1 MLKFTVLMSVYYK
14 ENPRYLDESLNSL
27 AVQTYQSDEIILV
40 IDGGISNELQVVI
53 DKWIK
58 LLPIITIPLEK
69 NVGLGKALNIGIK
82 HATNNIVA
90 RMDTD
95 DVRVPERFEKQI
107 KYFEENANTI
117 ILGGAIEE
125 YNESLDMKIGRRFS
139 CVSNDEIVDYSVKRN
154 PFNHMTVMFN
164 KNFILN
170 VGGYHHHLYMED
182 YNLWLRCIARGAICH
197 NLSDTLVLVRAGD
210 KMIERR
216 RGWSYV
222 KSEFQ
227 LASLKFKCI
236 SGKRTQTLII
246 STLRIFSRILPV
258 KILSTIYKKL
268 RGPGS

>member
-1 MLKFTVLMSVYYK
+1 
-14 ENPRYLDESLNSL
+14 
-27 AVQTYQSDEIILV
+27 
-40 IDGGISNELQVVI
+40 
-53 DKWIK
+53 
-58 LLPIITIPLEK
+58 
-69 NVGLGKALNIGIK
+69 
-82 HATNNIVA
+82 
-90 RMDTD
+90 MDTD
-95 DVRVPERFEKQI
+95 DVCVPERFEKQI

>member
-95 DVRVPERFEKQI
+95 DVCVPERFEKQI

-236 SGKRTQTLII
+236 SEKKTQTLII
-246 STLRIFSRILPV
+246 SALRILSRILPLQM
-258 KILSTIYKKL
+258 LSAIYKTL
-268 RGPGS
+268 RRSDS

>member
-1 MLKFTVLMSVYYK
+1 MIKFTVLMSVYYR

-27 AVQTYQSDEIILV
+27 AMQTCQADEIILV
-40 IDGGISNELQVVI
+40 IDGGISNELQAVI
-53 DKWIK
+53 NKWIQ
-58 LLPIITIPLEK
+58 LLPIITIPLKK
-69 NVGLGKALNIGIK
+69 NVGLGKALNIGLK
-82 HATNNIVA
+82 HARNNLIA

-95 DVRVPERFEKQI
+95 DVCVPERFEKQI
-107 KYFEENANTI
+107 KYFEENAGTI

-125 YNESLDMKIGRRFS
+125 YSENLDKKIGRRFS
-139 CVSNDEIVDYSVKRN
+139 CISNDEIVDYSVKRN

-164 KNFILN
+164 KSFILD

-182 YNLWLRCIARGAICH
+182 YNLWLRCIACSAICH

-236 SGKRTQTLII
+236 PEKKTQTLII
-246 STLRIFSRILPV
+246 SALRIFSRILPLQM
-258 KILSTIYKKL
+258 LSAIYNAL
-268 RGPGS
+268 RRSDS